1 MVFMHPS
8 IFSILV
14 VILTFGLLIIGK
26 FHRLFVVVAGALV
39 MVVGGRVLGFYTEAQ
54 AFESI
59 DFHTLGLLLGL
70 MILLNL
76 AVHTGLLQVAAV
88 WLVRTARGKPTRLLM
103 TLSGAATLVSLYLD
117 NITVILFI
125 VPVTIVLAHM
135 LELNPTPYI
144 IAEVVLANIGSTA
157 TLVGNPPNILVA
169 SAAQIPSSDFISQA
183 FPLIFIVWGIALI
196 LIRRMFRQ
204 QSILRLDRLESSGKL
219 NPASYWVD
227 REQGNRLLIVLGG
240 ALVLFLRQD
249 FLGIS
254 PAVIAIGAAVVA
266 LVWIRPN
273 IYGLM
278 KSVHW
283 EVLAFL
289 TALLVLTGGLIAT
302 DTLQNIMD
310 FLSRNQ
316 RLSPVLL
323 GILFLW
329 IVAIFSAIVDNLPA
343 TLAFIPIIQNLG
355 SDGFATT
362 PLWWALVLGA
372 GFGSVGTMIGST
384 SNILAVSLSKKMAF
398 PISQKTWLRWGVPAL
413 LVSCTTASLLYFLAF
428 PWLTR

>member
-1 MVFMHPS
+1 MFFMLAP
-8 IFSILV
+8 IFSILIV
-14 VILTFGLLIIGK
+14 LLTFSLLVIGK
-26 FHRLFVVVAGALV
+26 FHRLIVVMAGALA
-39 MVVGGRVLGFYTEAQ
+39 MLIGGRILGFYTEVQ
-54 AFESI
+54 AFESV

-76 AVHTGLLQVAAV
+76 AAHTGLLQVTAV
-88 WLVRTARGKPTRLLM
+88 WLVRAARGKPIRLLM
-103 TLSGAATLVSLYLD
+103 TLSGAATLVSLYID
-117 NITVILFI
+117 NVTVILFI
-125 VPVTIVLAHM
+125 VPVTIILAHM

-144 IAEVVLANIGSTA
+144 IAEVILANIGSTA

-169 SAAQIPSSDFISQA
+169 SAAQIPSGDFISQA
-183 FPLIFIVWGIALI
+183 FPLVFIVWGIALI

-219 NPASYWVD
+219 NSASYWVD
-227 REQGNRLLIVLGG
+227 REQGIHLLIVLGG

-249 FLGIS
+249 FLGVS

-278 KSVHW
+278 KSIHW
-283 EVLAFL
+283 EVMGFL
-289 TALLVLTGGLIAT
+289 TALFVLTGGLIAAGT
-302 DTLQNIMD
+302 FQNILD

-329 IVAIFSAIVDNLPA
+329 IVALFSAIVDNLPA

-355 SDGFATT
+355 SDGFTTT
-362 PLWWALVLGA
+362 PLWWALVLGT
-372 GFGSVGTMIGST
+372 GLGSVGTMIGST
-384 SNILAVSLSKKMAF
+384 SNVLAVSLSQKMAF
-398 PISQKTWLRWGVPAL
+398 PISQKTWLRWGLPAL